1 MRWSRRQAD
10 VPGTTSVLRFPSGIQ
25 VELVLRDAAEAV
37 EPLDDD
43 AEAQEPSGAI
53 DRPGRPSG
61 AGLAPF
67 DARALLVWTMAGF
80 SLFGGRRRPSMKDVL
95 REARAI
101 VVALEI
107 EDHADNITRVA
118 EALGTSRRVV
128 RGYLR
133 RMGLYDWTRMK
144 SDDEGAEVHEEARLD
159 G

>member
-1 MRWSRRQAD
+1 MRWSRRHAD

-37 EPLDDD
+37 ERLDD

-53 DRPGRPSG
+53 ERPGRPSR
-61 AGLAPF
+61 AELASF
-67 DARALLVWTMAGF
+67 NARALLVWTMAGF
-80 SLFGGRRRPSMKDVL
+80 SLFGGRRRPSMQEVL

-107 EDHADNITRVA
+107 EEKADNITRVA

-144 SDDEGAEVHEEARLD
+144 GDDERAEVHEEASLD